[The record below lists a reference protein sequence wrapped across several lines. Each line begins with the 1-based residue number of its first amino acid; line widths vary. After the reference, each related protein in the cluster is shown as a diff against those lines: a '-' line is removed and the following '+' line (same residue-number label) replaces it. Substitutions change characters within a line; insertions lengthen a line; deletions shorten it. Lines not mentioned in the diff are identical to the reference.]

1 MKSQCSVRYHG
12 CDVLIVDSKN
22 HQRSLEVGNFV
33 LFLFKIVDMFVSV
46 ALQMRS
52 LVLQI
57 LSTRTDGI
65 HPPAKR
71 SFIKLFLLFAGFVI
85 C

>member
-1 MKSQCSVRYHG
+1 
-12 CDVLIVDSKN
+12 
-22 HQRSLEVGNFV
+22 
-33 LFLFKIVDMFVSV
+33 MFVSV

-65 HPPAKR
+65 HPPPPAKR
-71 SFIKLFLLFAGFVI
+71 PFIKLFLSFADLVI
-85 C
+85 IPLGGKEAEPFPFWGPV